1 MRDIA
6 RQNFLSL
13 YLPAATMALATGIA
27 APAIPVYAKSF
38 DVSFETASLVFTA
51 QLAGTTVSTIPTGY
65 LLDRVGRG
73 RILLA
78 GPLILALSSF
88 LTAFAQSFPELLIY
102 RFLAGWAQQMWSV
115 SRLAIIADTGEA
127 GQRGRQITGMFTM
140 ENTGRMLG
148 PMVGGMLAALYDMRA
163 PFILHGVLSILV
175 IIPSIRLARESAA
188 HSKARAEAGIG
199 VSTRAGLAALMTLP
213 VIMFLIAY
221 FLTSFARGPM
231 FSGALFLY
239 PVYYYGVGPGE
250 IGVID
255 TIASIIG
262 IPIMLMAGHVMD
274 RYGRKATI
282 VPGFAMLA
290 VALTLTALT
299 SWAGM
304 PFPAFVVA
312 YLLVMAS
319 VSVTSGNMQTLG
331 ADIVPERGRGVF
343 LGVWMLIGQ
352 LAMTIAPWAMG
363 ALSAG
368 YSYAVAFLAFAVS
381 SAAVAVIVGTQVPET
396 VRGAAPVK
404 SSA

>member
-1 MRDIA
+1 
-6 RQNFLSL
+6 
-13 YLPAATMALATGIA
+13 
-27 APAIPVYAKSF
+27 
-38 DVSFETASLVFTA
+38 
-51 QLAGTTVSTIPTGY
+51 
-65 LLDRVGRG
+65 
-73 RILLA
+73 
-78 GPLILALSSF
+78 
-88 LTAFAQSFPELLIY
+88 
-102 RFLAGWAQQMWSV
+102 MWSV
-115 SRLAIIADTGEA
+115 SRLAIIADTGPA

-140 ENTGRMLG
+140 ETTGRMLG
-148 PMVGGMLAALYDMRA
+148 PTVGGLLAALYDMRA
-163 PFILHGVLSILV
+163 PFILHGLLCLLV
-175 IIPSIRLARESAA
+175 IIPSVRLARESAA
-188 HSKARAEAGIG
+188 HTKARAEAGVGG
-199 VSTRAGLAALMTLP
+199 VSVRAGLAALLTLP

-221 FLTSFARGPM
+221 FLSSFARGPM

-250 IGVID
+250 IGVVE
-255 TIASIIG
+255 TIASIIA

-290 VALTLTALT
+290 VALALTAVT

-363 ALSAG
+363 TLSAG

-396 VRGAAPVK
+396 VRRAEPVK